1 MKNIISFFIFIF
13 IIFKNKKVNS
23 NENPLVATS
32 TITLASISETQNI
45 TFLNGNL
52 LIWPEN
58 CKLNVKNGE
67 KESYNDRDYISIS
80 NPNSN
85 EINVLISVNERDSGL
100 EGECRYHLV
109 NYIPSNS
116 IYRTDTGIFKFNNY
130 TNLNLFFK
138 IENETNPI
146 YYLYLNKLGTGNL
159 IFDLQSGNDFQN
171 FTISDSDPNRILV
184 FNKMNLFKTCAN
196 GEPYNCSINFKIT
209 GNAEFNILIRN
220 GSNNTLATYLKPNE
234 MILGVAQSSKPLFF
248 FTEISNGISGE
259 IFINYKKGG
268 TIVYSKIVDKG
279 SKGIIN
285 EINEIDLGN
294 FDYYNK
300 KLNFNS
306 SSCGNENGCELF
318 IGIFVYDYQFDD
330 FSIFLKNNN
339 SSVKI
344 LPNEF
349 VFGTLTSVNE
359 NVSYNIPIST
369 SELNFI
375 FENDNCKL
383 SISKK

>member
-1 MKNIISFFIFIF
+1 MKNIISLFIFIF

-23 NENPLVATS
+23 NQNPLVATS
-32 TITLASISETQNI
+32 TIKLTSVSETPNI
-45 TFLNGNL
+45 TFSNGTL

-58 CKLNVKNGE
+58 CKLSVKNGE
-67 KESYNDRDYISIS
+67 IESYNDRDYFSIPTSNEVNVSIS
-80 NPNSN
+80 VS
-85 EINVLISVNERDSGL
+85 ERDSGS
-100 EGECRYHLV
+100 EGECRYHYV
-109 NYIPSNS
+109 NYIPSNT
-116 IYRTDTGIFKFNNY
+116 IYLTDTGMFKFKDF
-130 TNLNLFFK
+130 TNLSLIFK
-138 IENETNPI
+138 IENETEPI

-159 IFDLQSGNDFQN
+159 TFDLQSGNDSQN

-184 FNKMNLFKTCAN
+184 FNKMNLFKTCTN
-196 GEPYNCSINFKIT
+196 EEPYNCSINFKIT

-220 GSNNTLATYLKPNE
+220 GNNNTLATYLKPNE

-248 FTEISNGISGE
+248 FTEISNGSSGE

-285 EINEIDLGN
+285 ETNKTDLGN

-300 KLNFNS
+300 KLSFNS
-306 SSCGNENGCELF
+306 SSRNKVNGCELF
-318 IGIFVYDYQFDD
+318 IGIFVDDYQFDD
-330 FSIFLKNNN
+330 FSIFLKNSN

-349 VFGTLTSVNE
+349 VMIIQKLNIHVIE
-359 NVSYNIPIST
+359 NFVKFLI
-369 SELNFI
+369 L
-375 FENDNCKL
+375 
-383 SISKK
+383 